1 MRRGLPDANVA
12 TDPAKRMRATF
23 ASEAPPLTLAAA
35 HMPTHAITRL
45 TLTLE
50 AARSLRDGAIDA
62 AAALDDA
69 LRDAFKDLAPQN
81 RSTWA
86 RATGRAMAAIF
97 DEVLNPVIA
106 AYPELEADQSAWVA
120 IAQAR
125 AGKRSSS

>member
-1 MRRGLPDANVA
+1 
-12 TDPAKRMRATF
+12 
-23 ASEAPPLTLAAA
+23 LTLAAA

-125 AGKRSSS
+125 AGKRAG

>member
-1 MRRGLPDANVA
+1 M
-12 TDPAKRMRATF
+12 
-23 ASEAPPLTLAAA
+23 TLAAA

>member
-1 MRRGLPDANVA
+1 MARSTLRSRPSLRG
-12 TDPAKRMRATF
+12 TPARTF
-23 ASEAPPLTLAAA
+23 ASEAPTPDPLRPPP
-35 HMPTHAITRL
+35 MPTHALTRL

-69 LRDAFKDLAPQN
+69 LREAFKDLAPQN

-125 AGKRSSS
+125 AGKRASS